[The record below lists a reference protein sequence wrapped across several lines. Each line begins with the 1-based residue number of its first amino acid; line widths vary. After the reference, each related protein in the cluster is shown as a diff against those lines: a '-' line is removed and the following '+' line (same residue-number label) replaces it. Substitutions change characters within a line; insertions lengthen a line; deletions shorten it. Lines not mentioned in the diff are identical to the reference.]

1 MSRCAQDVPRKRL
14 LSIVETVDE
23 FGGTKW
29 LWRSLIWGR
38 QIQFVQIGRKHFLD
52 RADIDDFI
60 QKNKRMA

>member
-1 MSRCAQDVPRKRL
+1 MNLCAQNVPRKRL

-23 FGGTKW
+23 NGGTKW

-52 RADIDDFI
+52 RVDIDDFI
-60 QKNKRMA
+60 QKSKRTA